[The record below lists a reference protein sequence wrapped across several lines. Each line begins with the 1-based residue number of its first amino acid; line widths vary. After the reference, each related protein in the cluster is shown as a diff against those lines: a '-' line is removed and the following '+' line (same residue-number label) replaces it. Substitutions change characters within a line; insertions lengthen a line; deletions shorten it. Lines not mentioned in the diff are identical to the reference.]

1 MADTLKPAGGLGA
14 GRTAD
19 VDGPSLVIGSVAIM
33 LRKTENQPAP
43 KTVAAATKARAGLKP
58 RMCN

>member
-1 MADTLKPAGGLGA
+1 MAEALKPADGLGA

-19 VDGPSLVIGSVAIM
+19 VDRPSLVIGSVAIM

-43 KTVAAATKARAGLKP
+43 KTVAAATKA
-58 RMCN
+58 